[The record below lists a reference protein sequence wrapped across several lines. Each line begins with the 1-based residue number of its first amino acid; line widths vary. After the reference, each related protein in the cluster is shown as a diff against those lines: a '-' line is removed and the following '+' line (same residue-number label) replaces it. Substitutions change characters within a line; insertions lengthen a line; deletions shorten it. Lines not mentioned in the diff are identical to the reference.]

1 MGWQRRSNQGSLW
14 PTALPAHRGRGR
26 TTSAP
31 AQNAGKLQQPVGDA
45 AQGAAVGL
53 AIRPQGLVA
62 AAALRVVHDGHAG
75 PVEHR
80 LAQPDLRGVAH
91 DDDAGLAAAL
101 GTAAT
106 PERVRRA
113 A

>member
-1 MGWQRRSNQGSLW
+1 
-14 PTALPAHRGRGR
+14 
-26 TTSAP
+26 
-31 AQNAGKLQQPVGDA
+31 
-45 AQGAAVGL
+45 
-53 AIRPQGLVA
+53 
-62 AAALRVVHDGHAG
+62 VHDGHAG